1 MNCLKCDVNMASE
14 GYIQDS
20 IQLCHA
26 CYEIEFTTERGRV
39 MLSKREILEI
49 IDSTASFNAYIE
61 EMDALDGPTLELV
74 TQVGG
79 VDGEE
84 WTDEECLEIIKDI
97 LDLYNAYRNT
107 HKEG

>member
-1 MNCLKCDVNMASE
+1 
-14 GYIQDS
+14 
-20 IQLCHA
+20 
-26 CYEIEFTTERGRV
+26 

-49 IDSTASFNAYIE
+49 IDSTDSFNAYIE

-107 HKEG
+107 HKGED

>member
-1 MNCLKCDVNMASE
+1 
-14 GYIQDS
+14 
-20 IQLCHA
+20 
-26 CYEIEFTTERGRV
+26 

-107 HKEG
+107 HKGED

>member
-1 MNCLKCDVNMASE
+1 MASE

>member
-39 MLSKREILEI
+39 MNKVIIEVSGGVAHLKSAPKGVDVEI
-49 IDSTASFNAYIE
+49 IDFDNAE
-61 EMDALDGPTLELV
+61 
-74 TQVGG
+74 
-79 VDGEE
+79 GESN
-84 WTDEECLEIIKDI
+84 D
-97 LDLYNAYRNT
+97 
-107 HKEG
+107 

>member
-1 MNCLKCDVNMASE
+1 
-14 GYIQDS
+14 
-20 IQLCHA
+20 
-26 CYEIEFTTERGRV
+26 

-49 IDSTASFNAYIE
+49 IDTTDNFNAYIE
-61 EMDALDGPTLELV
+61 GMDTLNGQSLDLV
-74 TQVGG
+74 TQVAG